1 MEDKELLI
9 EKAEILLEAIPYI
22 QEFNSKRVII
32 KYGGSAMVNSE
43 LRKSVIKD
51 IAMLKLLGLK
61 PIIVHGGGNEISS
74 MLNKLGKESKFI
86 DGLRVSDEETVQI
99 AEMVLVGSIGKKL
112 VLDLEGEAIRAV
124 SIEGK
129 DGQTLLAKKKEDEK
143 GRDFGYVGEI
153 IKVDPTLIEDLLEKD
168 YVPVISPIAY
178 GEDKKTY
185 NINADYAASAIA
197 GALKC
202 QKLVFL
208 SDIEGVLMDQN
219 DPKSKIA
226 KLNIVETNKLIADKV
241 IVGGMIPKVTCCLDA
256 LEKGVKSVHILNGQ
270 IPHSIL
276 LEIYTQKGIGTM
288 FTKDVED

>member
-1 MEDKELLI
+1 MEDKSLLI

-22 QEFNSKRVII
+22 QEFNNKRVII

-51 IAMLKLLGLK
+51 IAMLKLLGLQ
-61 PIIVHGGGNEISS
+61 PIIVHGGGKEISA
-74 MLNKLGKESKFI
+74 MLEKVGKKSKFI
-86 DGLRVSDEETVQI
+86 DGMRVSDEETVKI

-112 VLDLEGEAIRAV
+112 VLDLEGEGIRAV

-129 DGQTLLAKKKEDEK
+129 DAQTLLAKKKEDIN
-143 GRDFGYVGEI
+143 GHDFGYVGEI
-153 IKVDPTLIEDLLEKD
+153 IKVDTTLIEDLLRMD

-178 GEDKKTY
+178 GEDKMTY

-197 GALKC
+197 GALRC

-208 SDIEGVLMDQN
+208 SDIEGVLRDQN
-219 DPKSKIA
+219 DPSTKIA
-226 KLNIVETNKLIADKV
+226 KLDLKETKALIENKT

-288 FTKDVED
+288 FTESIEE

>member
-22 QEFNSKRVII
+22 QEFNNKRVII

-61 PIIVHGGGNEISS
+61 PIIVHGGGNEISA
-74 MLNKLGKESKFI
+74 MLKQIGKESKFI
-86 DGLRVSDEETVQI
+86 DGLRVSDEETVKI

-129 DGQTLLAKKKEDEK
+129 DGQTLLAKKKEDNL
-143 GRDFGYVGEI
+143 GRDFGNVGEI
-153 IKVDPTLIEDLLEKD
+153 IRVDPTLIEDLLEKD

-208 SDIEGVLMDQN
+208 SDIEGVLLDKD

-226 KLNIVETNKLIADKV
+226 KLNVEEANALIENKT

-256 LEKGVKSVHILNGQ
+256 LKKGVKSVHILNGQ

-288 FTKDVED
+288 FTNSKED